1 LESVGET
8 LLVIGTFLLLTV
20 SEIYGKTGAADASS
34 FQALG
39 ALLIAAGEWT
49 QMIGGIVFSAGT
61 LMIFA
66 LLYQTRL
73 IPRWL
78 SCQPG
83 V

>member
-8 LLVIGTFLLLTV
+8 LLVIGMFLLLTM

-49 QMIGGIVFSAGT
+49 Q
-61 LMIFA
+61 
-66 LLYQTRL
+66 
-73 IPRWL
+73 
-78 SCQPG
+78 
-83 V
+83 